1 MAQTFTLPDLGEG
14 LTEADLVAWH
24 VAEGDTV
31 EIDQI
36 VAEVETAKS
45 VVEIPC
51 PFEGT
56 VLKLYG
62 EPGETM
68 VVGDSLIT
76 VGEPGETTGG
86 VADAGGAGSS
96 SGGADAG
103 AASGVEVLREGA
115 QSYREEER
123 AGTGS
128 GNVLIGYG
136 TSEDEGGARRRRR
149 GRHRAEVPVATGQSS
164 EPVNQGSAPVS
175 QDSAPVSQS
184 SAPAQ
189 DHTQPQATQHE
200 PQPTQPQVTQR
211 ERLAPRV
218 INPLVRKLARDNGV
232 DIAALEGSGADGL
245 IMRADV
251 QAAIDGGAQ
260 SAPGVHSAP
269 HTSGAILGAAV
280 PSSEKAPAASEGAG
294 AGEVDAR
301 TGLTVESRTPMT
313 GVRKVV
319 AETMSR
325 SRREIPEATVWVD
338 VDATELLEWRKKLKP
353 NAEGRVPGV
362 LSLIGRFVTAGLM
375 QVPELNAR
383 IDQAEDGT
391 SEIVRFEGVNLG
403 IAAQTDRGLVVPA
416 VADAQKLSARELD
429 AAIGELVATARD
441 GKCTPN
447 ELMRGTFTLNNYGVF
462 NVDGSAAIINHPQV
476 AIMGLGRIK
485 ERPWVVDGEITVRSI
500 MELTLA
506 FDHRV
511 CDGGAAS
518 AFLRYVA
525 DAIENPAEALASL

>member
-45 VVEIPC
+45 VVEIPS

-76 VGEPGETTGG
+76 VGEAGES
-86 VADAGGAGSS
+86 AGDDDGS
-96 SGGADAG
+96 GADAG
-103 AASGVEVLREGA
+103 AEVIREGA

-149 GRHRAEVPVATGQSS
+149 GRRRGAESASAAAT
-164 EPVNQGSAPVS
+164 
-175 QDSAPVSQS
+175 
-184 SAPAQ
+184 APAAQ
-189 DHTQPQATQHE
+189 QSQPQGE
-200 PQPTQPQVTQR
+200 DV
-211 ERLAPRV
+211 APRV

-232 DIAALEGSGADGL
+232 DISSVKGTGPEGL

-260 SAPGVHSAP
+260 SAQ
-269 HTSGAILGAAV
+269 HTSGSVLGNEA
-280 PSSEKAPAASEGAG
+280 PSVSQGAG
-294 AGEVDAR
+294 AGELDAR

-383 IDQAEDGT
+383 IDELEDGT
-391 SEIVRFEGVNLG
+391 SEIVRFDGVNLG

-429 AAIGELVATARD
+429 AAIAELVKTARD

-485 ERPWVVDGEITVRSI
+485 ERPWVVDGEIVVRSI

>member
-45 VVEIPC
+45 VVEIPS

-76 VGEPGETTGG
+76 VGEAGESAGDDGG
-86 VADAGGAGSS
+86 S
-96 SGGADAG
+96 GADAG
-103 AASGVEVLREGA
+103 AEVIREGA

-149 GRHRAEVPVATGQSS
+149 GRRRGAESASAAAT
-164 EPVNQGSAPVS
+164 
-175 QDSAPVSQS
+175 
-184 SAPAQ
+184 APAAQ
-189 DHTQPQATQHE
+189 QSQPQGE
-200 PQPTQPQVTQR
+200 DV
-211 ERLAPRV
+211 APRV

-232 DIAALEGSGADGL
+232 DISSVKGTGPEGL

-260 SAPGVHSAP
+260 SAQ
-269 HTSGAILGAAV
+269 HTSGAVLGNE
-280 PSSEKAPAASEGAG
+280 SASVSQGAG
-294 AGEVDAR
+294 AGELDAR

-383 IDQAEDGT
+383 IDELEDGT
-391 SEIVRFEGVNLG
+391 SEIVRFDGVNLG

-429 AAIGELVATARD
+429 AAIAELVKTARD

-485 ERPWVVDGEITVRSI
+485 ERPWVVDGEIVVRSI

>member
-45 VVEIPC
+45 VVEIPS

-62 EPGETM
+62 APGETM

-76 VGEPGETTGG
+76 VGEAGESAGDDGG
-86 VADAGGAGSS
+86 S
-96 SGGADAG
+96 GADAG
-103 AASGVEVLREGA
+103 AEVIREGA

-149 GRHRAEVPVATGQSS
+149 GRRRGAESASAAAT
-164 EPVNQGSAPVS
+164 
-175 QDSAPVSQS
+175 
-184 SAPAQ
+184 APAAQ
-189 DHTQPQATQHE
+189 QESQQQGED
-200 PQPTQPQVTQR
+200 V
-211 ERLAPRV
+211 APRV

-232 DIAALEGSGADGL
+232 DISSVKGTGPEGL

-260 SAPGVHSAP
+260 SAP
-269 HTSGAILGAAV
+269 HTSGAVLGNE
-280 PSSEKAPAASEGAG
+280 SAASQGAG
-294 AGEVDAR
+294 AGELDAR

-383 IDQAEDGT
+383 IDELEDGT
-391 SEIVRFEGVNLG
+391 SEIVRFDGVNLG

-429 AAIGELVATARD
+429 AAIGELVKTARD

-485 ERPWVVDGEITVRSI
+485 ERPWVVDGEIVVRSI

>member
-45 VVEIPC
+45 VVEIPS

-76 VGEPGETTGG
+76 VGEAGESAGDDGG
-86 VADAGGAGSS
+86 S
-96 SGGADAG
+96 GADAG
-103 AASGVEVLREGA
+103 AEVIREGA

-149 GRHRAEVPVATGQSS
+149 GRRRGAE
-164 EPVNQGSAPVS
+164 SA
-175 QDSAPVSQS
+175 SA
-184 SAPAQ
+184 APAA
-189 DHTQPQATQHE
+189 PQS
-200 PQPTQPQVTQR
+200 QR
-211 ERLAPRV
+211 ESQQPGEDVAPRV
-218 INPLVRKLARDNGV
+218 INPLVRKLARDNGIDMSSV
-232 DIAALEGSGADGL
+232 KGTGPEGL

-260 SAPGVHSAP
+260 SAQ
-269 HTSGAILGAAV
+269 HTSGAVLGN
-280 PSSEKAPAASEGAG
+280 EAASASQGAG
-294 AGEVDAR
+294 AGELDAR

-383 IDQAEDGT
+383 IDELEDGT
-391 SEIVRFEGVNLG
+391 SEIVRFDGVNLG

-416 VADAQKLSARELD
+416 VADAQKFSARELD
-429 AAIGELVATARD
+429 AAIGELVKTARD

-485 ERPWVVDGEITVRSI
+485 ERPWVVDGEIVVRSI

-518 AFLRYVA
+518 EFLRYVA

>member
-24 VAEGDTV
+24 VAEGDAV

-45 VVEIPC
+45 VVEIPS

-76 VGEPGETTGG
+76 VGDAGES
-86 VADAGGAGSS
+86 ADDAGGS
-96 SGGADAG
+96 GADAE
-103 AASGVEVLREGA
+103 AEAVREGA

-149 GRHRAEVPVATGQSS
+149 GRRRGAESAAVEPVAQQSQQ
-164 EPVNQGSAPVS
+164 ES
-175 QDSAPVSQS
+175 QQS
-184 SAPAQ
+184 GE
-189 DHTQPQATQHE
+189 D
-200 PQPTQPQVTQR
+200 V
-211 ERLAPRV
+211 APRV
-218 INPLVRKLARDNGV
+218 INPLVRKLARDNGI
-232 DIAALEGSGADGL
+232 DISSVKGTGPEGL

-260 SAPGVHSAP
+260 SAQ
-269 HTSGAILGAAV
+269 HTSGAVLGN
-280 PSSEKAPAASEGAG
+280 EAASASQGAG
-294 AGEVDAR
+294 AGELDAR

-383 IDQAEDGT
+383 IDELEDGT
-391 SEIVRFEGVNLG
+391 SEIVRFDGVNLG

-429 AAIGELVATARD
+429 AAIGELVKTARD

-485 ERPWVVDGEITVRSI
+485 ERPWVVDGEIMVRSI

-525 DAIENPAEALASL
+525 DAIENPAEALASM

>member
-45 VVEIPC
+45 VVEIPS

-76 VGEPGETTGG
+76 VGEAGESAGDDGG
-86 VADAGGAGSS
+86 S
-96 SGGADAG
+96 GADAG
-103 AASGVEVLREGA
+103 AEVIREGA

-149 GRHRAEVPVATGQSS
+149 GRRRGAESASAAAT
-164 EPVNQGSAPVS
+164 
-175 QDSAPVSQS
+175 
-184 SAPAQ
+184 APAAQ
-189 DHTQPQATQHE
+189 QSQPQGE
-200 PQPTQPQVTQR
+200 DV
-211 ERLAPRV
+211 APRV

-232 DIAALEGSGADGL
+232 DISSVKGTGPEGL

-260 SAPGVHSAP
+260 SAQ
-269 HTSGAILGAAV
+269 HTSGAVLGN
-280 PSSEKAPAASEGAG
+280 EAASASQGAG
-294 AGEVDAR
+294 AGELDAR

-383 IDQAEDGT
+383 IDELEDGT
-391 SEIVRFEGVNLG
+391 SEIVRFDGVNLG

-429 AAIGELVATARD
+429 AAIGELVKTARD

-485 ERPWVVDGEITVRSI
+485 ERPWVVDGEIVVRSI

-518 AFLRYVA
+518 EFLRYVA

>member
-45 VVEIPC
+45 VVEIPS

-76 VGEPGETTGG
+76 VGEAGES
-86 VADAGGAGSS
+86 AGDDDGS
-96 SGGADAG
+96 GADAG
-103 AASGVEVLREGA
+103 AEVIREGA

-149 GRHRAEVPVATGQSS
+149 GRRRGAESASAAAT
-164 EPVNQGSAPVS
+164 
-175 QDSAPVSQS
+175 
-184 SAPAQ
+184 APAAQ
-189 DHTQPQATQHE
+189 QESQQQGED
-200 PQPTQPQVTQR
+200 V
-211 ERLAPRV
+211 APRV

-232 DIAALEGSGADGL
+232 DISSVKGTGPEGL

-260 SAPGVHSAP
+260 SAQ
-269 HTSGAILGAAV
+269 HTSGSVLGNEA
-280 PSSEKAPAASEGAG
+280 PSVSQGAG
-294 AGEVDAR
+294 AGELDAR

-383 IDQAEDGT
+383 IDELEDGT
-391 SEIVRFEGVNLG
+391 SEIVRFDGVNLG

-429 AAIGELVATARD
+429 AAIGELVKTARD

-485 ERPWVVDGEITVRSI
+485 ERPWVVDGEIVVRSI

-518 AFLRYVA
+518 EFLRYVA

>member
-45 VVEIPC
+45 VVEIPS

-76 VGEPGETTGG
+76 VGEAGESAGDDGG
-86 VADAGGAGSS
+86 S
-96 SGGADAG
+96 GADAG
-103 AASGVEVLREGA
+103 AEVIREGA

-149 GRHRAEVPVATGQSS
+149 GRRRGAESASAAAT
-164 EPVNQGSAPVS
+164 
-175 QDSAPVSQS
+175 
-184 SAPAQ
+184 APAAQ
-189 DHTQPQATQHE
+189 QESQQQGED
-200 PQPTQPQVTQR
+200 V
-211 ERLAPRV
+211 APRV

-232 DIAALEGSGADGL
+232 DISSVKGTGPEGL

-260 SAPGVHSAP
+260 SAQ
-269 HTSGAILGAAV
+269 HTSGSVLGN
-280 PSSEKAPAASEGAG
+280 EAASVSQDAG
-294 AGEVDAR
+294 AGELDAR

-383 IDQAEDGT
+383 IDELEDGT
-391 SEIVRFEGVNLG
+391 SEIVRFDGVNLG

-416 VADAQKLSARELD
+416 VADAQKFSARELD
-429 AAIGELVATARD
+429 AAIGELVKTARD
-441 GKCTPN
+441 GKCMPN

-485 ERPWVVDGEITVRSI
+485 ERPWVVDGEIVVRSI

-518 AFLRYVA
+518 EFLRYVA

>member
-45 VVEIPC
+45 VVEIPS

-76 VGEPGETTGG
+76 VGEAGESAGDDGG
-86 VADAGGAGSS
+86 S
-96 SGGADAG
+96 GADAG
-103 AASGVEVLREGA
+103 AEVIREGA

-149 GRHRAEVPVATGQSS
+149 GRRRGAESASAAAT
-164 EPVNQGSAPVS
+164 
-175 QDSAPVSQS
+175 
-184 SAPAQ
+184 APAAQ
-189 DHTQPQATQHE
+189 QSQPQGE
-200 PQPTQPQVTQR
+200 DV
-211 ERLAPRV
+211 APRV

-232 DIAALEGSGADGL
+232 DISSVKGTGPEGL

-260 SAPGVHSAP
+260 SAP
-269 HTSGAILGAAV
+269 HTSGSVLGNEA
-280 PSSEKAPAASEGAG
+280 PSVSQGAG
-294 AGEVDAR
+294 AGELDAR

-383 IDQAEDGT
+383 IDELEDGT
-391 SEIVRFEGVNLG
+391 SEIVRFDGVNLG
-403 IAAQTDRGLVVPA
+403 IAAQTDRGLVVPS

-429 AAIGELVATARD
+429 AAIAELVKTARD

-485 ERPWVVDGEITVRSI
+485 ERPWVVDGEIVVRSI

-518 AFLRYVA
+518 EFLRYVA

>member
-24 VAEGDTV
+24 VAEGDAV

-45 VVEIPC
+45 VVEIPS

-76 VGEPGETTGG
+76 VG
-86 VADAGGAGSS
+86 DAGESAGDDAGS
-96 SGGADAG
+96 GADAE
-103 AASGVEVLREGA
+103 AEAVREGA

-149 GRHRAEVPVATGQSS
+149 GRRRGAE
-164 EPVNQGSAPVS
+164 SA
-175 QDSAPVSQS
+175 SA
-184 SAPAQ
+184 APAAPQ
-189 DHTQPQATQHE
+189 SQQESQQPGE
-200 PQPTQPQVTQR
+200 DV
-211 ERLAPRV
+211 APRV
-218 INPLVRKLARDNGV
+218 INPLVRKLARDNGI
-232 DIAALEGSGADGL
+232 DISSVKGTGPEGL

-251 QAAIDGGAQ
+251 QAAIDGAAQ
-260 SAPGVHSAP
+260 SAQ
-269 HTSGAILGAAV
+269 HTSGAVLGN
-280 PSSEKAPAASEGAG
+280 EAASASQGAG
-294 AGEVDAR
+294 AGELDAR

-383 IDQAEDGT
+383 IDELEDGT
-391 SEIVRFEGVNLG
+391 SEIVRFDGVNLG

-429 AAIGELVATARD
+429 AAIGELVKTARD

-485 ERPWVVDGEITVRSI
+485 ERPWVVDGEIMVRSI

-525 DAIENPAEALASL
+525 DAIENPAEALASM

>member
-45 VVEIPC
+45 VVEIPS

-76 VGEPGETTGG
+76 VGEAGESAGDDGG
-86 VADAGGAGSS
+86 S
-96 SGGADAG
+96 GADAG
-103 AASGVEVLREGA
+103 AEVIREGA

-149 GRHRAEVPVATGQSS
+149 GRRRGAE
-164 EPVNQGSAPVS
+164 SA
-175 QDSAPVSQS
+175 SA
-184 SAPAQ
+184 APAAPQ
-189 DHTQPQATQHE
+189 ASQQEIQPQGE
-200 PQPTQPQVTQR
+200 GV
-211 ERLAPRV
+211 APRV
-218 INPLVRKLARDNGV
+218 INPLVRKLARDNGI
-232 DIAALEGSGADGL
+232 DISSVKGTGPEGL

-260 SAPGVHSAP
+260 SAQ
-269 HTSGAILGAAV
+269 HTSGAVLGN
-280 PSSEKAPAASEGAG
+280 EAASASQGAG
-294 AGEVDAR
+294 AGELDAR

-383 IDQAEDGT
+383 IDELEDGT
-391 SEIVRFEGVNLG
+391 SEIVRFDGVNLG

-429 AAIGELVATARD
+429 AAIGELVKTARD

-485 ERPWVVDGEITVRSI
+485 ERPWVVDGEIMVRSI

-525 DAIENPAEALASL
+525 DAIENPAEALASM

>member
-45 VVEIPC
+45 VVEIPS

-62 EPGETM
+62 APGETM

-76 VGEPGETTGG
+76 VGEAGESAGDDGG
-86 VADAGGAGSS
+86 S
-96 SGGADAG
+96 GADAG
-103 AASGVEVLREGA
+103 AEVIREGA

-149 GRHRAEVPVATGQSS
+149 GRRRGAESA
-164 EPVNQGSAPVS
+164 SAP
-175 QDSAPVSQS
+175 DA
-184 SAPAQ
+184 APAAQ
-189 DHTQPQATQHE
+189 QESQQQGED
-200 PQPTQPQVTQR
+200 V
-211 ERLAPRV
+211 APRV

-232 DIAALEGSGADGL
+232 DISSVKGTGPEGL

-251 QAAIDGGAQ
+251 QVAIDGGAQ
-260 SAPGVHSAP
+260 SAQ
-269 HTSGAILGAAV
+269 HTSGAVLGN
-280 PSSEKAPAASEGAG
+280 EAASASQGAG
-294 AGEVDAR
+294 AGELDAR

-383 IDQAEDGT
+383 IDELEDGT
-391 SEIVRFEGVNLG
+391 SEIVRFDGVNLG

-429 AAIGELVATARD
+429 AAIGELVKTARD

-485 ERPWVVDGEITVRSI
+485 ERPWVVDGEIVVRSI

-518 AFLRYVA
+518 EFLRYVA

>member
-45 VVEIPC
+45 VVEIPS

-76 VGEPGETTGG
+76 VGEAGESAGDDGG
-86 VADAGGAGSS
+86 S
-96 SGGADAG
+96 GADAG
-103 AASGVEVLREGA
+103 AEVIREGA

-149 GRHRAEVPVATGQSS
+149 GRRRGAESASAAAT
-164 EPVNQGSAPVS
+164 
-175 QDSAPVSQS
+175 
-184 SAPAQ
+184 APAAQ
-189 DHTQPQATQHE
+189 QESQQQGED
-200 PQPTQPQVTQR
+200 V
-211 ERLAPRV
+211 APRV

-232 DIAALEGSGADGL
+232 DISSVKGTGPEGL

-260 SAPGVHSAP
+260 SAP
-269 HTSGAILGAAV
+269 HTSGAVLGN
-280 PSSEKAPAASEGAG
+280 EAASVSQGAG
-294 AGEVDAR
+294 AGELDAR

-383 IDQAEDGT
+383 IDELEDGT
-391 SEIVRFEGVNLG
+391 SEIVRFDGVNLG

-429 AAIGELVATARD
+429 AAIGELVKTARD

-485 ERPWVVDGEITVRSI
+485 ERPWVVDGEIVVRSI

-518 AFLRYVA
+518 EFLRYVA

>member
-45 VVEIPC
+45 VVEIPS

-76 VGEPGETTGG
+76 VGEAGESAGDDGG
-86 VADAGGAGSS
+86 S
-96 SGGADAG
+96 G
-103 AASGVEVLREGA
+103 AAEAEVVREGA

-149 GRHRAEVPVATGQSS
+149 GRRRGAESA
-164 EPVNQGSAPVS
+164 SAP
-175 QDSAPVSQS
+175 DA
-184 SAPAQ
+184 APAAQ
-189 DHTQPQATQHE
+189 QESQQQGED
-200 PQPTQPQVTQR
+200 V
-211 ERLAPRV
+211 APRV

-232 DIAALEGSGADGL
+232 DISSVKGTGPEGL

-260 SAPGVHSAP
+260 SAP
-269 HTSGAILGAAV
+269 HTSGAVLGN
-280 PSSEKAPAASEGAG
+280 EAASVSQGAG
-294 AGEVDAR
+294 AGELDAR

-383 IDQAEDGT
+383 IDELEDGT
-391 SEIVRFEGVNLG
+391 SEIVRFDGVNLG

-416 VADAQKLSARELD
+416 VADAQKFSARELD
-429 AAIGELVATARD
+429 AAIGELVKTARD

-485 ERPWVVDGEITVRSI
+485 ERPWVVDGEIVVRSI

-518 AFLRYVA
+518 EFLRYVA

>member
-45 VVEIPC
+45 VVEIPS

-76 VGEPGETTGG
+76 VG
-86 VADAGGAGSS
+86 DAGESAGGDAGS
-96 SGGADAG
+96 GADAE
-103 AASGVEVLREGA
+103 AEVVREGA

-149 GRHRAEVPVATGQSS
+149 GRRRGAE
-164 EPVNQGSAPVS
+164 SA
-175 QDSAPVSQS
+175 SA
-184 SAPAQ
+184 APAA
-189 DHTQPQATQHE
+189 PQS
-200 PQPTQPQVTQR
+200 QR
-211 ERLAPRV
+211 ESQQPGEDVAPRV
-218 INPLVRKLARDNGV
+218 INPLVRKLARDNGIDMSSV
-232 DIAALEGSGADGL
+232 KGTGPEGL

-260 SAPGVHSAP
+260 SAQ
-269 HTSGAILGAAV
+269 HTSGAVLGN
-280 PSSEKAPAASEGAG
+280 EAASASQGAG
-294 AGEVDAR
+294 AGELDAR

-383 IDQAEDGT
+383 IDELEDGT
-391 SEIVRFEGVNLG
+391 SEIVRFDGVNLG

-429 AAIGELVATARD
+429 AAIGELVKTARD

-485 ERPWVVDGEITVRSI
+485 ERPWVVDGEIMVRSI

-525 DAIENPAEALASL
+525 DAIENPAEALASM

>member
-45 VVEIPC
+45 VVEIPS

-76 VGEPGETTGG
+76 VGEAGES
-86 VADAGGAGSS
+86 AGDDDGS
-96 SGGADAG
+96 GADAG
-103 AASGVEVLREGA
+103 AEVIREGA

-149 GRHRAEVPVATGQSS
+149 GRRRGAESASAAAT
-164 EPVNQGSAPVS
+164 
-175 QDSAPVSQS
+175 
-184 SAPAQ
+184 APAAQ
-189 DHTQPQATQHE
+189 QSQPQGE
-200 PQPTQPQVTQR
+200 DV
-211 ERLAPRV
+211 APRV

-232 DIAALEGSGADGL
+232 DISSVKGTGPEGL

-260 SAPGVHSAP
+260 SAQ
-269 HTSGAILGAAV
+269 HTSGSVLGNEA
-280 PSSEKAPAASEGAG
+280 PSVSQGAG
-294 AGEVDAR
+294 AGELDAR

-383 IDQAEDGT
+383 IDELEDGT
-391 SEIVRFEGVNLG
+391 SEIVRFDGVNLG

-429 AAIGELVATARD
+429 AAIGEMIKTARG
-441 GKCTPN
+441 GKSTPN

-485 ERPWVVDGEITVRSI
+485 ERPWVVDGEIVVRSI

-518 AFLRYVA
+518 EFLRYVA

>member
-45 VVEIPC
+45 VVEIPS

-76 VGEPGETTGG
+76 VGEAGESAGDDGG
-86 VADAGGAGSS
+86 S
-96 SGGADAG
+96 GADAG
-103 AASGVEVLREGA
+103 AEVIREGA

-149 GRHRAEVPVATGQSS
+149 GRRRGAESASAAAT
-164 EPVNQGSAPVS
+164 
-175 QDSAPVSQS
+175 
-184 SAPAQ
+184 APAAQ
-189 DHTQPQATQHE
+189 QSQPQGE
-200 PQPTQPQVTQR
+200 DV
-211 ERLAPRV
+211 APRV

-232 DIAALEGSGADGL
+232 DISSVKGTGPEGL

-260 SAPGVHSAP
+260 SAQ
-269 HTSGAILGAAV
+269 HTSGSVLGN
-280 PSSEKAPAASEGAG
+280 EAASVSQDAG
-294 AGEVDAR
+294 AGELDAR

-383 IDQAEDGT
+383 IDELEDGT
-391 SEIVRFEGVNLG
+391 SEIVRFDGVNLG

-416 VADAQKLSARELD
+416 VADAQKFSARELD
-429 AAIGELVATARD
+429 AAIGELVKTARD

-485 ERPWVVDGEITVRSI
+485 ERPWVVDGEIVVRSI

-518 AFLRYVA
+518 EFLRYVA

>member
-45 VVEIPC
+45 VVEIPS

-76 VGEPGETTGG
+76 VGEAGES
-86 VADAGGAGSS
+86 AGDDDGS
-96 SGGADAG
+96 GADAG
-103 AASGVEVLREGA
+103 AEVIREGA

-149 GRHRAEVPVATGQSS
+149 GRRRGAESASAAAT
-164 EPVNQGSAPVS
+164 
-175 QDSAPVSQS
+175 
-184 SAPAQ
+184 APAAQ
-189 DHTQPQATQHE
+189 QSQPQGE
-200 PQPTQPQVTQR
+200 DV
-211 ERLAPRV
+211 APRV

-232 DIAALEGSGADGL
+232 DISSVKGTGPEGL

-260 SAPGVHSAP
+260 SAQ
-269 HTSGAILGAAV
+269 HTSGSVLGNEA
-280 PSSEKAPAASEGAG
+280 PSVSQGAG
-294 AGEVDAR
+294 AGELDAR

-383 IDQAEDGT
+383 IDELEDGT
-391 SEIVRFEGVNLG
+391 SEIVRFDGVNLG

-429 AAIGELVATARD
+429 AAIGEMIKTARG
-441 GKCTPN
+441 GKSTPN

-485 ERPWVVDGEITVRSI
+485 ERPWVVDGEIVVRSI

>member
-45 VVEIPC
+45 VVEIPS

-76 VGEPGETTGG
+76 VGEAGESAGDDGG
-86 VADAGGAGSS
+86 S
-96 SGGADAG
+96 GADAG
-103 AASGVEVLREGA
+103 AEVIREGA

-149 GRHRAEVPVATGQSS
+149 GRRRGAESASAAAT
-164 EPVNQGSAPVS
+164 
-175 QDSAPVSQS
+175 
-184 SAPAQ
+184 APAAQ
-189 DHTQPQATQHE
+189 QESQQQGED
-200 PQPTQPQVTQR
+200 V
-211 ERLAPRV
+211 APRV

-232 DIAALEGSGADGL
+232 DISSVKGTGPEGL

-260 SAPGVHSAP
+260 SAQ
-269 HTSGAILGAAV
+269 HTSGSVLGN
-280 PSSEKAPAASEGAG
+280 EAASVSQDAG
-294 AGEVDAR
+294 AGELDAR

-375 QVPELNAR
+375 QVPDLNAR
-383 IDQAEDGT
+383 IDELEDGT
-391 SEIVRFEGVNLG
+391 SEIVRFDGVNLG

-429 AAIGELVATARD
+429 AAIGELVKTARD

-485 ERPWVVDGEITVRSI
+485 ERPWVVDGEIVVRSI

-518 AFLRYVA
+518 EFLRYVA

>member
-45 VVEIPC
+45 VVEIPS

-76 VGEPGETTGG
+76 VG
-86 VADAGGAGSS
+86 DAGESAGDDAGS
-96 SGGADAG
+96 GADAE
-103 AASGVEVLREGA
+103 AEAVREGA

-149 GRHRAEVPVATGQSS
+149 GRRRGAE
-164 EPVNQGSAPVS
+164 SA
-175 QDSAPVSQS
+175 SA
-184 SAPAQ
+184 APAAPQ
-189 DHTQPQATQHE
+189 SQQESQQPGE
-200 PQPTQPQVTQR
+200 DV
-211 ERLAPRV
+211 APRV
-218 INPLVRKLARDNGV
+218 INPLVRKLARDNGI
-232 DIAALEGSGADGL
+232 DISSVKGTGPEGL

-260 SAPGVHSAP
+260 SAQ
-269 HTSGAILGAAV
+269 HTSGAVLGN
-280 PSSEKAPAASEGAG
+280 EAASASQGAG
-294 AGEVDAR
+294 SGELDAR

-383 IDQAEDGT
+383 IDELEDGT
-391 SEIVRFEGVNLG
+391 SEIVRFDGVNLG

-429 AAIGELVATARD
+429 AAIGELVKTARD

-485 ERPWVVDGEITVRSI
+485 ERPWVVDGEIMVRSI

-525 DAIENPAEALASL
+525 DAIENPAEALASM

>member
-14 LTEADLVAWH
+14 LTEADLVVWH

-45 VVEIPC
+45 VVEIPS

-76 VGEPGETTGG
+76 VG
-86 VADAGGAGSS
+86 DAGESAGDDAGS
-96 SGGADAG
+96 GADAG
-103 AASGVEVLREGA
+103 AEVIREGA

-149 GRHRAEVPVATGQSS
+149 GRRRGAESASAAAT
-164 EPVNQGSAPVS
+164 
-175 QDSAPVSQS
+175 
-184 SAPAQ
+184 APAAQ
-189 DHTQPQATQHE
+189 QESQQQGED
-200 PQPTQPQVTQR
+200 V
-211 ERLAPRV
+211 APRV

-232 DIAALEGSGADGL
+232 DISSVKGTGPEGL

-260 SAPGVHSAP
+260 SAQ
-269 HTSGAILGAAV
+269 HTSGAVLGNE
-280 PSSEKAPAASEGAG
+280 SASASQGAG
-294 AGEVDAR
+294 AGELDAR

-383 IDQAEDGT
+383 IDELEDGT
-391 SEIVRFEGVNLG
+391 SEIVRFDGVNLG

-429 AAIGELVATARD
+429 AAIAELVKTARD

-485 ERPWVVDGEITVRSI
+485 ERPWVVDGEIVVRSI

>member
-45 VVEIPC
+45 VVEIPS

-76 VGEPGETTGG
+76 VGEAGESAGDDGG
-86 VADAGGAGSS
+86 S
-96 SGGADAG
+96 GADAG
-103 AASGVEVLREGA
+103 AEVIREGA

-149 GRHRAEVPVATGQSS
+149 GRRRGAESASAAAT
-164 EPVNQGSAPVS
+164 
-175 QDSAPVSQS
+175 
-184 SAPAQ
+184 APAAQ
-189 DHTQPQATQHE
+189 QESQQQGED
-200 PQPTQPQVTQR
+200 V
-211 ERLAPRV
+211 APRV

-232 DIAALEGSGADGL
+232 DISSVKGTGPEGL

-260 SAPGVHSAP
+260 SAQ
-269 HTSGAILGAAV
+269 HTSGAVLGN
-280 PSSEKAPAASEGAG
+280 EAASVSQDAG
-294 AGEVDAR
+294 AGELDAR

-383 IDQAEDGT
+383 IDELEDGT
-391 SEIVRFEGVNLG
+391 SEIVRFDGVNLG

-416 VADAQKLSARELD
+416 VSDAQEFSARELD
-429 AAIGELVATARD
+429 AAIGELVKTARD

-485 ERPWVVDGEITVRSI
+485 ERPWVVDGEIVVRSI

-518 AFLRYVA
+518 EFLRYVA

>member
-45 VVEIPC
+45 VVEIPS

-76 VGEPGETTGG
+76 VG
-86 VADAGGAGSS
+86 DAGESAGGDAGS
-96 SGGADAG
+96 GADAE
-103 AASGVEVLREGA
+103 AEVVREGA

-149 GRHRAEVPVATGQSS
+149 GRRRGAE
-164 EPVNQGSAPVS
+164 SA
-175 QDSAPVSQS
+175 SA
-184 SAPAQ
+184 APAA
-189 DHTQPQATQHE
+189 PQS
-200 PQPTQPQVTQR
+200 QR
-211 ERLAPRV
+211 ESQQPGEDVAPRV
-218 INPLVRKLARDNGV
+218 INPLVRKLARDNGIDMSSV
-232 DIAALEGSGADGL
+232 KGTGPEGL

-260 SAPGVHSAP
+260 SAQ
-269 HTSGAILGAAV
+269 HTSGAVLGN
-280 PSSEKAPAASEGAG
+280 EAASASQGAG
-294 AGEVDAR
+294 AGELDAR

-383 IDQAEDGT
+383 IDELEDGT
-391 SEIVRFEGVNLG
+391 SEIVRF
-403 IAAQTDRGLVVPA
+403 AAQTDRGLVVPA

-429 AAIGELVATARD
+429 AAIGELVKTARD

-485 ERPWVVDGEITVRSI
+485 ERPWVVDGEIMVRSI

-525 DAIENPAEALASL
+525 DAIENPAEALASM

>member
-45 VVEIPC
+45 VVEIPS

-76 VGEPGETTGG
+76 VG
-86 VADAGGAGSS
+86 DAGESAGGDAGS
-96 SGGADAG
+96 GADAE
-103 AASGVEVLREGA
+103 AEVVREGA

-149 GRHRAEVPVATGQSS
+149 GRRRGAE
-164 EPVNQGSAPVS
+164 SA
-175 QDSAPVSQS
+175 SA
-184 SAPAQ
+184 APAA
-189 DHTQPQATQHE
+189 PQS
-200 PQPTQPQVTQR
+200 QR
-211 ERLAPRV
+211 ESQQPGEDVAPRV
-218 INPLVRKLARDNGV
+218 INPLVRKLARDNGI
-232 DIAALEGSGADGL
+232 DISSVKGTGPEGL

-260 SAPGVHSAP
+260 SAQ
-269 HTSGAILGAAV
+269 HTSGAVLGN
-280 PSSEKAPAASEGAG
+280 EAASASQGAG
-294 AGEVDAR
+294 AGELDAR

-383 IDQAEDGT
+383 IDELEDGT
-391 SEIVRFEGVNLG
+391 SEIVRFDGVNLG

-429 AAIGELVATARD
+429 AAIGELVKTARD

-485 ERPWVVDGEITVRSI
+485 ERPWVVDGEIMVRSI

-525 DAIENPAEALASL
+525 DAIENPAEALASM

>member
-45 VVEIPC
+45 VVEIPS

-76 VGEPGETTGG
+76 VGEAGESAGDDGG
-86 VADAGGAGSS
+86 S
-96 SGGADAG
+96 GADAG
-103 AASGVEVLREGA
+103 AEVIREGA

-149 GRHRAEVPVATGQSS
+149 GRRRGAESASAAAT
-164 EPVNQGSAPVS
+164 
-175 QDSAPVSQS
+175 
-184 SAPAQ
+184 APAAQ
-189 DHTQPQATQHE
+189 QGED
-200 PQPTQPQVTQR
+200 V
-211 ERLAPRV
+211 APRV

-232 DIAALEGSGADGL
+232 DISSVKGTGPEGL

-260 SAPGVHSAP
+260 SAQ
-269 HTSGAILGAAV
+269 HTSGAVLGNE
-280 PSSEKAPAASEGAG
+280 SASVSQGAG
-294 AGEVDAR
+294 AGELDAR

-383 IDQAEDGT
+383 IDELEDGT
-391 SEIVRFEGVNLG
+391 SEIVRFDGVNLG

-429 AAIGELVATARD
+429 AAIAELVKTARD

-485 ERPWVVDGEITVRSI
+485 ERPWVVDGEIVVRSI

>member
-45 VVEIPC
+45 VVEIPS

-62 EPGETM
+62 APGETM

-76 VGEPGETTGG
+76 VG
-86 VADAGGAGSS
+86 DAGESAGDDGGS
-96 SGGADAG
+96 GADAE
-103 AASGVEVLREGA
+103 AEVIREGA

-149 GRHRAEVPVATGQSS
+149 GRRRGAESASAAAT
-164 EPVNQGSAPVS
+164 
-175 QDSAPVSQS
+175 
-184 SAPAQ
+184 APAAQ
-189 DHTQPQATQHE
+189 QSQPQGE
-200 PQPTQPQVTQR
+200 DV
-211 ERLAPRV
+211 APRV

-232 DIAALEGSGADGL
+232 DISSVKGTGPEGL

-260 SAPGVHSAP
+260 SAP
-269 HTSGAILGAAV
+269 HTSGAVLGN
-280 PSSEKAPAASEGAG
+280 EAASVSQDAG
-294 AGEVDAR
+294 AGELDAR

-375 QVPELNAR
+375 QVPDLNAR
-383 IDQAEDGT
+383 IDELEDGT
-391 SEIVRFEGVNLG
+391 SEIVRFDGVNLG

-429 AAIGELVATARD
+429 AAIGELVKTARD

-485 ERPWVVDGEITVRSI
+485 ERPWVVDGEIVVRSI

-518 AFLRYVA
+518 EFLRYVA

>member
-45 VVEIPC
+45 VVEIPS

-76 VGEPGETTGG
+76 VGEAGESAGDDGG
-86 VADAGGAGSS
+86 S
-96 SGGADAG
+96 GADAG
-103 AASGVEVLREGA
+103 AEVIREGA

-149 GRHRAEVPVATGQSS
+149 GRRRGAESASAAAT
-164 EPVNQGSAPVS
+164 
-175 QDSAPVSQS
+175 
-184 SAPAQ
+184 APAAQ
-189 DHTQPQATQHE
+189 QESQQQGED
-200 PQPTQPQVTQR
+200 V
-211 ERLAPRV
+211 APRV

-232 DIAALEGSGADGL
+232 DISSVKGTGPEGL

-260 SAPGVHSAP
+260 SAQ
-269 HTSGAILGAAV
+269 HTSGAVLGNEA
-280 PSSEKAPAASEGAG
+280 AASQGAG
-294 AGEVDAR
+294 AGELDAR

-383 IDQAEDGT
+383 IDELEDGT
-391 SEIVRFEGVNLG
+391 SEIVRFDGVNLG

-416 VADAQKLSARELD
+416 VADAQKFSARELD
-429 AAIGELVATARD
+429 AAIGELVKTARD

-485 ERPWVVDGEITVRSI
+485 ERPWVVDGEIVVRSI

-518 AFLRYVA
+518 EFLRYVA
-525 DAIENPAEALASL
+525 DAIENPAEALASM

>member
-45 VVEIPC
+45 VVEIPS

-76 VGEPGETTGG
+76 VGEAGES
-86 VADAGGAGSS
+86 AGDDDGS
-96 SGGADAG
+96 GADAG
-103 AASGVEVLREGA
+103 AEVIREGA

-149 GRHRAEVPVATGQSS
+149 GRRRGAESASAAAT
-164 EPVNQGSAPVS
+164 
-175 QDSAPVSQS
+175 
-184 SAPAQ
+184 APAAQ
-189 DHTQPQATQHE
+189 QSQPQGE
-200 PQPTQPQVTQR
+200 DV
-211 ERLAPRV
+211 APRV

-232 DIAALEGSGADGL
+232 DISSVKGTGPEGL

-260 SAPGVHSAP
+260 SAQ
-269 HTSGAILGAAV
+269 HTSGSVLGN
-280 PSSEKAPAASEGAG
+280 EAASVSQDAG
-294 AGEVDAR
+294 AGELDAR

-383 IDQAEDGT
+383 IDELEDGT
-391 SEIVRFEGVNLG
+391 SEIVRFDGVNLG

-429 AAIGELVATARD
+429 AAIGELVKTARD

-485 ERPWVVDGEITVRSI
+485 ERPWVVDGEIVVRSI

-518 AFLRYVA
+518 EFLRYVA

>member
-45 VVEIPC
+45 VVEIPS

-76 VGEPGETTGG
+76 VGEAGES
-86 VADAGGAGSS
+86 AGDDDGS
-96 SGGADAG
+96 GADAG
-103 AASGVEVLREGA
+103 AEVIREGA

-149 GRHRAEVPVATGQSS
+149 GRRRGAESASAAAT
-164 EPVNQGSAPVS
+164 
-175 QDSAPVSQS
+175 
-184 SAPAQ
+184 APAAQ
-189 DHTQPQATQHE
+189 QESQQQGED
-200 PQPTQPQVTQR
+200 V
-211 ERLAPRV
+211 APRV

-232 DIAALEGSGADGL
+232 DISSVKGTGPEGL

-260 SAPGVHSAP
+260 SAQ
-269 HTSGAILGAAV
+269 HTSGAVLGN
-280 PSSEKAPAASEGAG
+280 EAASASQGAG
-294 AGEVDAR
+294 AGELDAR

-383 IDQAEDGT
+383 IDELEDGT
-391 SEIVRFEGVNLG
+391 SEIVRFDGVNLG

-429 AAIGELVATARD
+429 AAIAELVKTARD

-485 ERPWVVDGEITVRSI
+485 ERPWVVDGEIVVRSI